1 MNIVKALQVA
11 GVPEKHYKAAT
22 ASIELASKR
31 AEGLLL
37 HKMNVRYLKAK
48 KISKILQWED
58 ERLCVKYPKYAE
70 YDIAPMKNITCN
82 GDHLPWK
89 NTPEGGRPDPDAWM
103 NKDTNSLEY
112 QEAVMNETSLRYFN
126 GNHPRSRKA
135 REMWYRRNGGE
146 YAAWERGQ
154 VIRPSE
160 GFERWTGT
168 QGSTQVI
175 VTHADGAWIIRMSEK
190 HGPFRV
196 NSRIGFEV
204 DNVYCGTHSPQA
216 WFPIDGYELRG
227 CATHSVMLGK
237 ELKLAPPM
245 WGINFVEPTER
256 GTYLCWPHNR

>member
-1 MNIVKALQVA
+1 MNTIKALQIA

-31 AEGLLL
+31 TEGLLL
-37 HKMNVRYLKAK
+37 HKMKARYLKAK
-48 KISKILQWED
+48 KISNILQWED

-70 YDIAPMKNITCN
+70 YDIAPMRNITCN

-89 NTPEGGRPDPDAWM
+89 NTTEGGRPDPDAWM
-103 NKDTNSLEY
+103 NKDPNSLEY
-112 QEAVMNETSLRYFN
+112 QEAVMNATSLRYFS

-146 YAAWERGQ
+146 YLAWERGQ

-175 VTHADGAWIIRMSEK
+175 ATRADGAWIIRASERT
-190 HGPFRV
+190 GPFRV
-196 NSRIGFEV
+196 VTRVGFEV
-204 DNVYCGTHSPQA
+204 DNIYSGMYSPQA
-216 WFPIDGYELRG
+216 WFPIEGYELRG
-227 CATHSVMLGK
+227 CATHSVLLGK
-237 ELKLAPPM
+237 ELNLNPPN
-245 WGINFVEPTER
+245 WGVELVQPTDR
-256 GTYLCWPHNR
+256 GTYLSWSNNR